1 MKVRR
6 TCRLECVM
14 YARRLVKDG
23 EVLPWLTS
31 RFGLDVTQA
40 VFRGVVVLRLVLEWG
55 SKEL

>member
-1 MKVRR
+1 
-6 TCRLECVM
+6 M